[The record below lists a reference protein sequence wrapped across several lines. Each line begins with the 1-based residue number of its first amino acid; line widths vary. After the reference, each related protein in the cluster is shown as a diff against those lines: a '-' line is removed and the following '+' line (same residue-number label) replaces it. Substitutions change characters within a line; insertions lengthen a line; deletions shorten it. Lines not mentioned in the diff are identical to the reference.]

1 MRLPPCQSLGLSAK
15 APLWRLKRKYKAIV
29 AEKFTIEMQIQL
41 ERLNRKAQPPNIQS
55 LSSYSQAVPHLSKI
69 FLS

>member
-1 MRLPPCQSLGLSAK
+1 MRPSPCQSLGLPAI
-15 APLWRLKRKYKAIV
+15 APRRRLKKKYKALE

-55 LSSYSQAVPHLSKI
+55 LSSNSQAVPHLSKI